1 MNIKV
6 NQDNTRIESLSS
18 DKIVDIIYQN
28 IKNNDIHD
36 SSKLS
41 GFVQIN
47 HGWNDLIDFF
57 TSIPKKYPDFTC
69 MNILDPYV
77 RFEDPIV
84 EQYIINKLRNSNIGD
99 GVGLI
104 QANLDNVSNY
114 AFFTGLSDNTEITS
128 FNELNKTKLTMLAG
142 NTFKNCTNLRKIVE
156 LYILLVDIVNQ
167 HQLFI

>member
-57 TSIPKKYPDFTC
+57 T
-69 MNILDPYV
+69 
-77 RFEDPIV
+77 
-84 EQYIINKLRNSNIGD
+84 NKIGN
-99 GVGLI
+99 LI
-104 QANLDNVSNY
+104 S
-114 AFFTGLSDNTEITS
+114 SSKSITS
-128 FNELNKTKLTMLAG
+128 TYRT
-142 NTFKNCTNLRKIVE
+142 I
-156 LYILLVDIVNQ
+156 
-167 HQLFI
+167 

>member
-28 IKNNDIHD
+28 IKNNNEHD

-84 EQYIINKLRNSNIGD
+84 EQYIINKLRACCSN
-99 GVGLI
+99 LI
-104 QANLDNVSNY
+104 NEDQLNINQINIPNEKEAEIKSSVISQLKS
-114 AFFTGLSDNTEITS
+114 EITS
-128 FNELNKTKLTMLAG
+128 LKDYITK
-142 NTFKNCTNLRKIVE
+142 KNI
-156 LYILLVDIVNQ
+156 
-167 HQLFI
+167 